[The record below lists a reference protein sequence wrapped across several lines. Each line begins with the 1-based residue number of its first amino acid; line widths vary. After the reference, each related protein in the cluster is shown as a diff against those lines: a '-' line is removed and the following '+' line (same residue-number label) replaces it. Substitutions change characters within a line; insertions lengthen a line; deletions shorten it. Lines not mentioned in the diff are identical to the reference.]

1 MPACTR
7 LSAVLG
13 LPKQLALLY
22 PLYTSQECEGKDRER
37 MKEEREKR
45 ALRCEGKG
53 EGRRER
59 SVRVE
64 GREEDGRRAS
74 GAKTSKED

>member
-7 LSAVLG
+7 LSAVL
-13 LPKQLALLY
+13 LPPKQLALLY

-45 ALRCEGKG
+45 ALRCKEKGGRGKG
-53 EGRRER
+53 EGREAQEGER
-59 SVRVE
+59 
-64 GREEDGRRAS
+64 
-74 GAKTSKED
+74 AKTGKED